1 MRNETGAA
9 ERAQTSPIVALVAL
23 FAVCAGLSLYA
34 TTLGAVTPSETTNEL
49 AEPTL
54 DRVYGEIHGGG
65 VVSPVS
71 LVRADRVAPD
81 GYRVAVVLTTQ
92 NARWTNGRR
101 PPRDAGVDADSATRP
116 VSVAMGDGDVEWGQ
130 LRVWVWR

>member
-1 MRNETGAA
+1 MRNAAGAT
-9 ERAQTSPIVALVAL
+9 ERGQTSPIVALVAL

-54 DRVYGEIHGGG
+54 DRVYEELQGGG
-65 VVSPVS
+65 VVAPTS
-71 LVRADRVAPD
+71 LAQADRTGPD
-81 GYRVAVVLTTQ
+81 GYRTAVVLTTSD
-92 NARWTNGRR
+92 ARWTNGHR
-101 PPRDAGVDADSATRP
+101 PPRDAAIDADSAARP

>member
-1 MRNETGAA
+1 MRNEAEAA

-23 FAVCAGLSLYA
+23 FAVCAGVSLYA
-34 TTLGAVTPSETTNEL
+34 TTLGSVTPSETTNEL

-54 DRVYGEIHGGG
+54 DRVYGDVHGGG

-71 LVRADRVAPD
+71 LVRADGVSPD

-92 NARWTNGRR
+92 NARWTNGHR
-101 PPRDAGVDADSATRP
+101 PPRTAGTDVDSATRP
-116 VSVAMGDGDVEWGQ
+116 VSVAMGNGDVEWGQ